1 MAYHLRT
8 RFTNP
13 KVSAQTEM
21 EYFNKQSETNKQF
34 LFAIIFVAVIMAV
47 GGIFGVMNTMF
58 AAIAQRIKDIGVM
71 RILGFKRWQI
81 LVSFLLE
88 SLGIALVGG
97 LIGCAIGMLADG
109 WSATSS
115 ISSGGG
121 GGGKTVILR
130 LSVDSTVILTGI
142 LFTLVMGRLGGL
154 IPALGA
160 MRLRILE
167 SLR

>member
-1 MAYHLRT
+1 
-8 RFTNP
+8 
-13 KVSAQTEM
+13 
-21 EYFNKQSETNKQF
+21 
-34 LFAIIFVAVIMAV
+34 
-47 GGIFGVMNTMF
+47 MF

-88 SLGIALVGG
+88 SLAIALIGG
-97 LIGCAIGMLADG
+97 VIGCLLGSLSDG
-109 WSATSS
+109 ASATSS
-115 ISSGGG
+115 ISSGQ

-130 LSVDSTVILTGI
+130 LSVDSTVILTGL

-160 MRLRILE
+160 MRLKILE